1 MPDADA
7 RADADA
13 EAMPTM
19 LAILRRKGAGQ
30 PPSGVRR
37 TGFVAR
43 ATKPLRLRL
52 SPCVCVPLRW
62 TLADVQRCIRCRP
75 DPRLVLVPFLFQR
88 PWPLHKQAST
98 SRRQHQAPQPSFA
111 CDDRPQYALDL
122 QAISRTAAPS
132 LPALDAD
139 ADARLYLSVASPT
152 SYVRMQK
159 RAGLENS
166 TWPCTLPDPRTAVK
180 LGRLGCIKSILNCME
195 SFADIPQA
203 SAAACT
209 ARQTQH
215 TLKITSCPCHLIP
228 S

>member
-1 MPDADA
+1 M
-7 RADADA
+7 RAAN
-13 EAMPTM
+13 
-19 LAILRRKGAGQ
+19 
-30 PPSGVRR
+30 
-37 TGFVAR
+37 
-43 ATKPLRLRL
+43 RLRGPGHQTVEAKVISVSVPPPL
-52 SPCVCVPLRW
+52 DPCGRSALHPLPPRSSHRASPVLIP
-62 TLADVQRCIRCRP
+62 TSLAVT
-75 DPRLVLVPFLFQR
+75 
-88 PWPLHKQAST
+88 QASLNIT
-98 SRRQHQAPQPSFA
+98 SSTSGYPALFA

-132 LPALDAD
+132 LPALD

-166 TWPCTLPDPRTAVK
+166 TWPCTLPGPRTAVK
-180 LGRLGCIKSILNCME
+180 FGRLGCIKSILNCME

-209 ARQTQH
+209 PRQTQH